1 MKNLSQSLDKLI
13 VGRPAL
19 AVVDMQNDFVD
30 AKVGSYALGAET
42 MVSRIRR
49 LIGTARAA
57 GIPVIFSQEAHRRSG
72 IDGGRLLWDGR
83 SGWVTGKHPRAKKG
97 TKPLPP
103 CIEGTWGFEIVNE
116 LEPSADD
123 VRIIKRR
130 FSIFF
135 GTELDQIL
143 RRLKIET
150 LLIVGVCTDVCVLW
164 TAGDA
169 CQRDYHVRVLED
181 CVAGTSAESHGA
193 ALKLIRALTTFGNK
207 VTSAEVFEFLKQRQT
222 DSVK

>member
-1 MKNLSQSLDKLI
+1 M
-13 VGRPAL
+13 
-19 AVVDMQNDFVD
+19 
-30 AKVGSYALGAET
+30 
-42 MVSRIRR
+42 
-49 LIGTARAA
+49 IGKC
-57 GIPVIFSQEAHRRSG
+57 S
-72 IDGGRLLWDGR
+72 
-83 SGWVTGKHPRAKKG
+83 
-97 TKPLPP
+97 
-103 CIEGTWGFEIVNE
+103 
-116 LEPSADD
+116 SADD

-169 CQRDYHVRVLED
+169 SQRDYHARVLED
-181 CVAGTSAESHGA
+181 CVAGTSAESHDA

-222 DSVK
+222 DSAK